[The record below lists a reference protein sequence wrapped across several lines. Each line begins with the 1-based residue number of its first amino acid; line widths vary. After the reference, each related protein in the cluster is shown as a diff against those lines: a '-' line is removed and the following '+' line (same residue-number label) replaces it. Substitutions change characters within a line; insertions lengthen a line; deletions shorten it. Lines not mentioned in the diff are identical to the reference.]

1 MPESATKTAGVDG
14 PPKFDAF
21 HHVSIPCRDL
31 EEGIRF
37 YTEVMGGRVRVKEP
51 FFASIQVADAAI
63 GIGAEGCSYVE
74 RSAEYPHFAFHAGG
88 EELQQMK
95 DWLKRCGIPS
105 TIFWTR
111 MGVEALMF
119 FRDPSGNL
127 IELYC
132 EKGFKGATGSAA
144 RTCARARPD
153 RECRRTLLRQVAGAD
168 VALIAAK
175 LGVVAPRAGDGLPG
189 VSDPRPLAPAHSRV
203 FQMSAPKGHTHG
215 PSMRALH

>member
-1 MPESATKTAGVDG
+1 MEEYMPESATKTAGITG

-51 FFASIQVADAAI
+51 FFASIQVSDAAI

-88 EELQQMK
+88 EELLQMK

-127 IELYC
+127 IEVYC
-132 EKGFKGATGSAA
+132 EKGFKGAQDLPRGPA
-144 RTCARARPD
+144 RGHG
-153 RECRRTLLRQVAGAD
+153 RTVNVDELYYDKWQV
-168 VALIAAK
+168 
-175 LGVVAPRAGDGLPG
+175 PT
-189 VSDPRPLAPAHSRV
+189 S
-203 FQMSAPKGHTHG
+203 
-215 PSMRALH
+215 

>member
-1 MPESATKTAGVDG
+1 MEEYMSESATETPGVNA
-14 PPKFDAF
+14 PPQFESF

-37 YTEVMGGRVRVKEP
+37 YTEIMGGKVRVREP

-88 EELQQMK
+88 EEMVQMK
-95 DWLKRCGIPS
+95 DWLTRCGIPS
-105 TIFWTR
+105 TNFWTR
-111 MGVEALMF
+111 MGKEAMFF

-132 EKGFKGATGSAA
+132 EKGFKGAENLPRGPA
-144 RTCARARPD
+144 RGHG
-153 RECRRTLLRQVAGAD
+153 RTVD
-168 VALIAAK
+168 IDK
-175 LGVVAPRAGDGLPG
+175 LYYDKWQ
-189 VSDPRPLAPAHSRV
+189 APASR
-203 FQMSAPKGHTHG
+203 
-215 PSMRALH
+215 

>member
-1 MPESATKTAGVDG
+1 MEEYMQENATKAAGLDG
-14 PPKFDAF
+14 PPKFESF

-88 EELQQMK
+88 EEMLQMK
-95 DWLKRCGIPS
+95 DWLTRCGIPS

-127 IELYC
+127 IEVYC
-132 EKGFKGATGSAA
+132 EKGFKGADKLPRGPA
-144 RTCARARPD
+144 RGHG
-153 RECRRTLLRQVAGAD
+153 RTVNVDELYYDKWQT
-168 VALIAAK
+168 
-175 LGVVAPRAGDGLPG
+175 
-189 VSDPRPLAPAHSRV
+189 PASR
-203 FQMSAPKGHTHG
+203 
-215 PSMRALH
+215 